1 MGFLKLGLIAG
12 LLLSWIAALAQ
23 GTFSVRSARAT
34 VDGSRWWTVLRVH
47 LLELQKDDH
56 HAARSRSNYD
66 SLMMFMVFRYAS

>member
-34 VDGSRWWTVLRVH
+34 VDRGGGQCSACIFSSCKKMITMQRDLVRTMIP
-47 LLELQKDDH
+47 
-56 HAARSRSNYD
+56 S
-66 SLMMFMVFRYAS
+66 